1 LGYFERSWKGRNM
14 TGILIV
20 AFLASGMA
28 FLWLAQAAALYRVG
42 EARIWVAP
50 FRHENE
56 STLVR
61 LTMKAAVQIVLA
73 SIIFGMPLAL
83 GLNPIEYHLS
93 WFLAPPWHSI
103 LIVLGLSIVIWGT
116 YQLSNVLMG
125 WMTLAPKYKTG
136 KSVKKIVKSF
146 LTPVPLA
153 TVEEAMFRGVIL
165 GQLLNAFPSSR
176 DGTCLAV
183 LVSAAIF
190 SSLHFIRPLKNTI
203 LPALGLFALGVVLGI
218 AYVLS
223 GRNCWVPITI
233 HASGVWMVQMLRPF
247 VTYRAPAWLIG
258 YPSYPICG
266 ALGLLTMAVFSVIL
280 VIVGVGV

>member
-1 LGYFERSWKGRNM
+1 M
-14 TGILIV
+14 TGLLIA
-20 AFLASGMA
+20 AFLAGGVV
-28 FLWLAQAAALYRVG
+28 FLWLAQAAALHQVK
-42 EARIWVAP
+42 ETNIWVAP
-50 FRHENE
+50 FRHDNE
-56 STLVR
+56 SAFVR
-61 LTMKAAVQIVLA
+61 LAMKAAVQIVLT
-73 SIIFGMPLAL
+73 SILFGMPLAL

-93 WFLAPPWHSI
+93 WFLSPPWHSI
-103 LIVLGLSIVIWGT
+103 SIVLGLSIVIWGA

-125 WMTLAPKYKTG
+125 WMTLAPKYETG
-136 KSVKKIVKSF
+136 KLLKKIVKSF

-153 TVEEAMFRGVIL
+153 TVEEAVFRGVIL
-165 GQLLNAFPSSR
+165 GQLLNAFPASR
-176 DGTCLAV
+176 AGTCTAV

-190 SSLHFIRPLKNTI
+190 SSVHFIRPLKNTI

-266 ALGLLTMAVFSVIL
+266 ALGLLTMATFSVVL
-280 VIVGVGV
+280 LIVGVGV